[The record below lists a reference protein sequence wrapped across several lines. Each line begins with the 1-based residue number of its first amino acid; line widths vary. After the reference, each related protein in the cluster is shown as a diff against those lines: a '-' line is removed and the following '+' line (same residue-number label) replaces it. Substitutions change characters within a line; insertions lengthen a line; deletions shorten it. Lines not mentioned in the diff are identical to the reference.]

1 MYFDI
6 LVCQLTLA
14 EGSGSSKIIEVSEA
28 RELLWEVSEGP
39 DEELVGDTK
48 ALDLMA
54 SSPGSSWRDL

>member
-1 MYFDI
+1 MYFEI

-39 DEELVGDTK
+39 DEELVGDAR
-48 ALDLMA
+48 ALALMA
-54 SSPGSSWRDL
+54 SSLGSIGRDL

>member
-39 DEELVGDTK
+39 DEELVGD
-48 ALDLMA
+48 ARAVALMA
-54 SSPGSSWRDL
+54 SSLGSFGRDL

>member
-28 RELLWEVSEGP
+28 RELWEVSEGP
-39 DEELVGDTK
+39 DEELVGD
-48 ALDLMA
+48 ARAVALMA
-54 SSPGSSWRDL
+54 SSLGSFGRDL

>member
-14 EGSGSSKIIEVSEA
+14 EGSGSSKIIEVIEA

-39 DEELVGDTK
+39 DEELAGDVR
-48 ALDLMA
+48 AVALMA
-54 SSPGSSWRDL
+54 SSLGSVGRDL